1 MIPQTAINIALSIGL
16 VLSAMSHIRTD
27 RRLSRLER
35 NKPGE

>member
-1 MIPQTAINIALSIGL
+1 MLQAAIDVVISAGL
-16 VLSAMSHIRTD
+16 VLSATSHIRTD